1 MMDSAFTVWLL
12 STIAKDLAVPLSKL
26 EKEEGLKKPPSLP
39 VDRNE
44 YRRRLIEVMGQ
55 LTEQNLVRATPAD
68 HDTIYAITADGVK
81 ELERTSKRG
90 FFGRLAV

>member
-1 MMDSAFTVWLL
+1 MADSAFTVWVL

-26 EKEEGLKKPPSLP
+26 EKEEDLKKLSTLP

-44 YRRRLIEVMGQ
+44 YRRRLQEVMDQ
-55 LTEQNLVRATPAD
+55 LAEQNLVRAKPSD

-81 ELERTSKRG
+81 ELERTGKRG
-90 FFGRLAV
+90 FFGKLAV